1 MPSLINGQA
10 NPLIAEID
18 RETFDLLSAPIS
30 GIGISTTVSHYN
42 PYRDID
48 VTITY
53 DSGRD
58 KSIEV
63 NSLGERKGKHL

>member
-1 MPSLINGQA
+1 MPNLINGKI

-18 RETFDLLSAPIS
+18 KGTFTLLSCPIS
-30 GIGISTTVSHYN
+30 DMGISTTISHYN

-53 DSGRD
+53 DSGRERQ
-58 KSIEV
+58 IEV
-63 NSLGERKGKHL
+63 NSLGENNKKHL